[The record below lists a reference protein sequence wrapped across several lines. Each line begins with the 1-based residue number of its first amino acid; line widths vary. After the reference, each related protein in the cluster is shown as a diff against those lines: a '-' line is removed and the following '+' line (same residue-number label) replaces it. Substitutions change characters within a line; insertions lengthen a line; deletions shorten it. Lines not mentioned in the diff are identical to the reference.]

1 VIDSPTRGFCM
12 TPERWAEIDELYCAA
27 RERPAEREALLAK
40 VDPTVRGEVESLL
53 AQETHELLHSQVQ
66 AGTSR
71 LPQGMHL
78 GPYRI
83 ESFLGAGGMGEVYR
97 AMDTRLGRE
106 VALKLLPPDR
116 LQDPERRRR
125 FLQEARAA
133 SALNHPHIV
142 TLHDLGL
149 IDGQDFLV
157 LEYVI
162 GQTLDQLTPNG
173 GLPLRE
179 ALAYAIQIAEA
190 LVAAHTAGVIHR
202 DLKPANIMVTKEG
215 TVKLLDFGLAKLI
228 EADQGRPG
236 GAPITAQ
243 TKVGMIMGTLS
254 YMSPEQAEGK
264 PVDGRSDL
272 FSFGCVLYEM
282 LTGQRAFHGDS
293 PALILSAILRDES
306 KPPRELR
313 EATPNELD
321 RILRRCLR
329 KDSKRRFQHADD
341 LKVALLEVQ
350 EEIEAGPMPADEPA
364 RLESRRSWYSIAA
377 MVTLLLCAGGWLVY
391 RLNSPA
397 EIPLT
402 ITPFTSYPGYELDP
416 ALSPDGNEV
425 VFEWEGERR
434 DNSDIYVK
442 LVGTGESLR
451 LTTDPAR
458 DHSPAW
464 SPDGRRIVFLRELP
478 NDRSAVMLIPA
489 LGGAE
494 QKVTE
499 TASSV
504 SEFPYYGARALTWT
518 PDGKALVI
526 SDQASPGESLSL
538 FLIFLDTGERRRLT
552 SPQLPSI
559 ADRSPAFS
567 PDGRLL
573 LFSRN
578 AAIQSGDIYL
588 LALTSDLRPNGEPKP
603 LTRDHRWNDS
613 PAWLDDGREFVFSS
627 NRDGSQS
634 LWRMLASGAGMP
646 RKLPLA
652 GENATSPVISRQ
664 ARRLIFVQRF
674 QDMNIWSIDLSG
686 AAGAPTTPT
695 VLAAS
700 SRLDTNP
707 DFSPDGRRIT
717 FQSDRSG
724 SLEVW
729 VCDKSGSHARQL
741 TSFGHGHSGSPRWS
755 PDGQWIA
762 FDSNVDGQGKYQIYV
777 VGADGGTPKRLTEL
791 AFNSAIPRWSRDG
804 RWIYFSSE
812 RSGRVE
818 IWKMPSR
825 GGPAVQVTKQGGQTG
840 EESLDGRTLYF
851 LKGNLG
857 NTQPTPLWCI
867 PTAGGPERKL
877 VDGVISRAFS
887 VAERGIYYEHA
898 DQPAGWSIRFL
909 NFAKGADV
917 AIGRYTKPSYLGM
930 SLSPDRHTLL
940 FSQID
945 QEGSDLMDV
954 ENVH

>member
-1 VIDSPTRGFCM
+1 M
-12 TPERWAEIDELYCAA
+12 TPERWADIDELYHAA
-27 RERPAEREALLAK
+27 RERPAEREALLAQA
-40 VDPTVRGEVESLL
+40 DPAVRGEVESLL
-53 AQETHELLHSQVQ
+53 AQQTHELLHSQVRAE
-66 AGTSR
+66 AGP
-71 LPQGMHL
+71 LPLGTHL

-97 AMDTRLGRE
+97 AKDTRLGRE

-116 LQDPERRRR
+116 LRDPERRCR

-133 SALNHPHIV
+133 AALNHPHIV
-142 TLHDLGL
+142 TIHDLGS
-149 IDGQDFLV
+149 IDSRDFLV
-157 LEYVI
+157 LEYVV
-162 GQTLDQLTPNG
+162 GQTLDQWTPKG

-179 ALAYAIQIAEA
+179 ALAYAIQIVEA
-190 LVAAHTAGVIHR
+190 LVAAHAAGVIHR
-202 DLKPANIMVTKEG
+202 DLKPANIMVTKKG

-228 EADQGRPG
+228 EADPGQQGDTKPA
-236 GAPITAQ
+236 APQ
-243 TKVGMIMGTLS
+243 TKAGMILGTLS

-264 PVDGRSDL
+264 PADGRSDL

-282 LTGQRAFHGDS
+282 LTGQRAFRGDS
-293 PALILSAILRDES
+293 PASIVSAILRDEP

-313 EATPNELD
+313 ETIPSELD

-329 KDSKRRFQHADD
+329 KDPKRRFQDADD

-350 EEIEAGPMPADEPA
+350 EEIEAGPATAVEPV
-364 RLESRRSWYSIAA
+364 RRESRRSWYPTAVI
-377 MVTLLLCAGGWLVY
+377 VTLLLCAGGWLVY
-391 RLNSPA
+391 RLRSPA
-397 EIPLT
+397 DTPLT
-402 ITPFTSYPGYELDP
+402 VTPFTSYPGYELDP
-416 ALSPDGNEV
+416 ALSPDGNQV
-425 VFEWEGERR
+425 AFEWEGDQR

-442 LVGTGESLR
+442 LVGTGEPLR

-464 SPDGRRIVFLRELP
+464 SPDGRRIGFLRELP

-499 TASSV
+499 TATSV
-504 SEFPYYGARALTWT
+504 SEYPYYGARALTWT

-526 SDQASPGESLSL
+526 TDQAAPGEARGL
-538 FLIFLDTGERRRLT
+538 FLLFLDTGERYRLT
-552 SPQLPSI
+552 SPQLPAI

-573 LFSRN
+573 LFSR
-578 AAIQSGDIYL
+578 AITIQSSDLYV

-613 PAWLDDGREFVFSS
+613 PAWLDEGREFVFSS
-627 NRDGSQS
+627 NRDGSES
-634 LWRMLASGAGMP
+634 LWRMLASGAGTP
-646 RKLPLA
+646 RKLLLA
-652 GENATSPVISRQ
+652 SENSTSPAISRQ
-664 ARRLIFVQRF
+664 ARRLICVQRF
-674 QDMNIWSIDLSG
+674 QDMNIWSMDPSG
-686 AAGAPTTPT
+686 AAGALNTPT

-707 DFSPDGRRIT
+707 DFSRDGRRVT

-724 SLEVW
+724 SLEIW
-729 VCDKSGSHARQL
+729 VCDSNGSHARQL
-741 TSFGHGHSGSPRWS
+741 TSFGHGHTGTPRWS

-762 FDSNVDGQGKYQIYV
+762 FDSNVDGQGKWQIYV
-777 VGADGGTPKRLTEL
+777 AGADGGTPKRLTEL
-791 AFNSAIPRWSRDG
+791 AFNDAIPSWSRDG
-804 RWIYFSSE
+804 RWIYFSSD
-812 RSGRVE
+812 RSGRTE
-818 IWKMPSR
+818 IWKIPSQ
-825 GGPAVQVTKQGGQTG
+825 GGPMVQVTQHGGQTVA
-840 EESLDGRTLYF
+840 ESSDGRTLYF

-857 NTQPTPLWCI
+857 DTAPTSLWGM

-877 VDGVISRAFS
+877 VEGVISRAFS
-887 VAERGIYYEHA
+887 VAEQGIYYERA
-898 DQPAGWSIRFL
+898 EQPAGWSIRFL
-909 NFAKGADV
+909 NFATSADV
-917 AIGRYTKPSYLGM
+917 ALGRYTKPSYLGM